1 MRYPESHNVCYINCP
16 RREYYAILCRIRINT
31 TCGKTA
37 LMAVSRMRFTFS
49 SNGTYYIDLAKAL
62 SLQERR
68 LHRQKQIYTVLGG
81 YMKDQDGSTAH
92 FNTAPM
98 TWPVKRSVNR
108 GFRMWKKM
116 IAQTLS
122 QTDGVQT
129 GKWNDFKVYLDNQH
143 GTPKS
148 PVDASGQAIAGGEWD
163 YSTLTS
169 ADPSE
174 NGAGVTL
181 DPDQF
186 GLQIVGPHSGSGQN
200 EGNPN
205 GFTRVS
211 LIQSWVESRGLPT
224 SALGEPAIDTAH
236 SNLIEADPLS
246 NLFDTGDVDDDRI
259 EIINAEGD
267 LPPYDLDDM
276 FGNSA
281 AAGNSNNLQRV
292 SSVQT
297 SGSNP
302 IGMVMGF
309 QALCGLVQVV
319 VSGSS
324 SSMELVLDVDTQGV
338 KF

>member
-1 MRYPESHNVCYINCP
+1 
-16 RREYYAILCRIRINT
+16 
-31 TCGKTA
+31 
-37 LMAVSRMRFTFS
+37 MAVSRMRFTFS

-108 GFRMWKKM
+108 GFRLWKKM

-122 QTDGVQT
+122 STDGHQT
-129 GKWNDFKVYLDNQH
+129 GKWNDFKVYLDNQM
-143 GTPKS
+143 GVPKS
-148 PVDASGQAIAGGEWD
+148 PVDASGNIMTTGGDEWD

-174 NGAGVTL
+174 TAAGVTL
-181 DPDQF
+181 DPDDF
-186 GLQIVGPHSGSGQN
+186 ELQIVGPHAGGPQN
-200 EGNPN
+200 EGNVS
-205 GFTRVS
+205 GFSRVS
-211 LIQSWVESRGLPT
+211 LIQSWVESRALPT
-224 SALGEPAIDTAH
+224 SSLGEPAINTPQGD
-236 SNLIEADPLS
+236 LIKADPLN
-246 NLFDTGDVDDDRI
+246 NLFDSGDVDDDRLN
-259 EIINAEGD
+259 IINTEGD
-267 LPPYDLDDM
+267 MPPYDLDDM
-276 FGNSA
+276 FGNTASA
-281 AAGNSNNLQRV
+281 GDSNNLQRV

-319 VSGSS
+319 ITGLGSDDES
-324 SSMELVLDVDTQGV
+324 ELVLDVDTQGV

>member
-1 MRYPESHNVCYINCP
+1 
-16 RREYYAILCRIRINT
+16 
-31 TCGKTA
+31 
-37 LMAVSRMRFTFS
+37 MAVSRMRFTFA
-49 SNGTYYIDLAKAL
+49 SNGTYYIDMAKAL

-81 YMKDQDGSTAH
+81 YYKDQDGATVH

-98 TWPVKRSVNR
+98 TWPVKRSINR
-108 GFRMWKKM
+108 GFRLWKKM

-122 QTDGVQT
+122 TTEGHQT
-129 GKWNDFKVYLDNQH
+129 GKWNDFKVYLDNQM
-143 GTPKS
+143 GTAKS
-148 PVDASGQAIAGGEWD
+148 PVDASGQSLTTGGDEWE

-174 NGAGVTL
+174 TGAGVTL
-181 DPDQF
+181 DPDAF
-186 GLQIVGPHSGSGQN
+186 DLQIVGPHSGSAQN
-200 EGNPN
+200 EGNVG

-211 LIQSWVESRGLPT
+211 LIQSWVESRALPT
-224 SALGEPAIDTAH
+224 SSLGEPAINTAQGD
-236 SNLIEADPLS
+236 LIKADPLN
-246 NLFDTGDVDDDRI
+246 NLFDSGDVDDDRLN
-259 EIINAEGD
+259 IINTEGD
-267 LPPYDLDDM
+267 MPPYDIDDM
-276 FGNSA
+276 FGNA
-281 AAGNSNNLQRV
+281 AGQGNSNNLQRV

-319 VSGSS
+319 VTNSNGG
-324 SSMELVLDVDTQGV
+324 ELVLDVDTQGV

>member
-1 MRYPESHNVCYINCP
+1 
-16 RREYYAILCRIRINT
+16 
-31 TCGKTA
+31 
-37 LMAVSRMRFTFS
+37 MAVSRMRFTFS
-49 SNGTYYIDLAKAL
+49 GNGTYYIDLAKAL

-108 GFRMWKKM
+108 GFRLWKKM
-116 IAQTLS
+116 IAETLS
-122 QTDGVQT
+122 RTDGVQS

-143 GTPKS
+143 GTPKV
-148 PVDASGQAIAGGEWD
+148 PVDASGNIMSSGTTEWD

-174 NGAGVTL
+174 TAAGVTL

-186 GLQIVGPHSGSGQN
+186 ELQIVGPHSGNPQD
-200 EGNPN
+200 EGNPS
-205 GFTRVS
+205 GWSRIS
-211 LIQSWVESRGLPT
+211 LVQSWVDSRPLKSTTQDPSYHNEGSVT
-224 SALGEPAIDTAH
+224 
-236 SNLIEADPLS
+236 ADPLN
-246 NLFDTGDVDDDRI
+246 NLFDAADVDDDKLT
-259 EIINAEGD
+259 IINQEGD
-267 LPPYDLDDM
+267 LPPYDSEEM
-276 FGNSA
+276 FGNAQST
-281 AAGNSNNLQRV
+281 GNSNNLQRM
-292 SSVQT
+292 SSAQT

-302 IGMVMGF
+302 IAMVMGF
-309 QALCGLVQVV
+309 QAICGLVQVV

-324 SSMELVLDVDTQGV
+324 SAMELVLDVDTQGV

>member
-1 MRYPESHNVCYINCP
+1 
-16 RREYYAILCRIRINT
+16 
-31 TCGKTA
+31 
-37 LMAVSRMRFTFS
+37 MAVSRMRFTFS

-68 LHRQKQIYTVLGG
+68 LHRQKQIFTVLGG

-116 IAQTLS
+116 IASTLS

-129 GKWNDFKVYLDNQH
+129 GKWNDYKVFLDNQM
-143 GTPKS
+143 GGSPKL

-169 ADPSE
+169 ADPKE
-174 NGAGVTL
+174 GGDGVTL
-181 DPDQF
+181 DPDAYD
-186 GLQIVGPHSGSGQN
+186 LAIVGPHSGSAQT
-200 EGNPN
+200 EANPN
-205 GFTRVS
+205 GWTRVS
-211 LIQSWVESRGLPT
+211 LIQSWIDSRGLIT
-224 SALGEPAIDTAH
+224 SAHGEPSIDSGQGAAI
-236 SNLIEADPLS
+236 IADPLN
-246 NLFDTGDVDDDRI
+246 NLFDAGDVDDDRLN
-259 EIINAEGD
+259 IINTEGD
-267 LPPYDLDDM
+267 MPPYDTDDM
-276 FGNSA
+276 FGSSA

-292 SSVQT
+292 SSTQT

-302 IGMVMGF
+302 IAMVMGF

-324 SSMELVLDVDTQGV
+324 SNMELVLDVDTQGV

>member
-1 MRYPESHNVCYINCP
+1 
-16 RREYYAILCRIRINT
+16 
-31 TCGKTA
+31 
-37 LMAVSRMRFTFS
+37 MRFTFS

-98 TWPVKRSVNR
+98 TWPVKRSINR
-108 GFRMWKKM
+108 GFRMWKKS

-122 QTDGVQT
+122 NTDGIQS
-129 GKWNDFKVYLDNQH
+129 GKWNDFKVFLDNQH
-143 GTPKS
+143 GTAPAL
-148 PVDASGQAIAGGEWD
+148 PVDASGNGLLSASSAAEWD

-174 NGAGVTL
+174 TAAGTTL
-181 DPDQF
+181 DPDAF
-186 GLQIVGPHSGSGQN
+186 ELQIVGPHTGTGQN
-200 EGNPN
+200 EGNPT
-205 GFTRVS
+205 GYSRVS
-211 LIQSWVESRGLPT
+211 LITSWLNSRPMPATTDGLP
-224 SALGEPAIDTAH
+224 AH
-236 SNLIEADPLS
+236 ANNADVRADPLN
-246 NLFDTGDVDDDRI
+246 NLFDTGDVDDDRL
-259 EIINAEGD
+259 NVVMSEGD
-267 LPPYDLDDM
+267 SPPYDLDDM
-276 FGNSA
+276 FGNA
-281 AAGNSNNLQRV
+281 AASGSSNNLQRV

-302 IGMVMGF
+302 IAMVMGF
-309 QALCGLVQVV
+309 QAICGLVQVV

-324 SSMELVLDVDTQGV
+324 SNMELVLDVDTQGV

>member
-1 MRYPESHNVCYINCP
+1 
-16 RREYYAILCRIRINT
+16 
-31 TCGKTA
+31 
-37 LMAVSRMRFTFS
+37 MAVSRMRFTFS
-49 SNGTYYIDLAKAL
+49 GNGTYYIDLAKAL

-116 IAQTLS
+116 IAQTLG
-122 QTDGVQT
+122 QTDGVQS
-129 GKWNDFKVYLDNQH
+129 GKWNDFKVFLDNQM
-143 GTPKS
+143 GGAPKA
-148 PVDASGQAIAGGEWD
+148 PVDASGQSIASGEWD
-163 YSTLTS
+163 YSTITS

-174 NGAGVTL
+174 RGDGVTL
-181 DPDQF
+181 DPDAF
-186 GLQIVGPHSGSGQN
+186 DLAIVGPHSGAGQS
-200 EGNPN
+200 EANPN

-211 LIQSWVESRGLPT
+211 LIQSWVDSRALPT
-224 SALGEPAIDTAH
+224 SSLGEPTMDNATRTAIA
-236 SNLIEADPLS
+236 ADPLN
-246 NLFDTGDVDDDRI
+246 NLFDSGDVDDDRLN
-259 EIINAEGD
+259 IINTEGES
-267 LPPYDLDDM
+267 PPYDLDDM
-276 FGNSA
+276 FGCSA
-281 AAGNSNNLQRV
+281 GAGNSNNLQRV

-297 SGSNP
+297 SGSSP
-302 IGMVMGF
+302 IAMVMGF

-324 SSMELVLDVDTQGV
+324 SNMELVLDVDTQGV

>member
-1 MRYPESHNVCYINCP
+1 
-16 RREYYAILCRIRINT
+16 
-31 TCGKTA
+31 
-37 LMAVSRMRFTFS
+37 MAVSRMRFTFS
-49 SNGTYYIDLAKAL
+49 GNGTYYIDLAKAL

-98 TWPVKRSVNR
+98 TWPVKRSINR
-108 GFRMWKKM
+108 GFRLWKKM

-122 QTDGVQT
+122 QTDGHQS
-129 GKWNDFKVYLDNQH
+129 GKWNDFQIYLDNQM
-143 GTPKS
+143 GSSPKL
-148 PVDASGQAIAGGEWD
+148 PVDASGQAISGGEWD
-163 YSTLTS
+163 YSTLTT

-174 NGAGVTL
+174 TAAGVTL
-181 DPDQF
+181 DPDAF
-186 GLQIVGPHSGSGQN
+186 DLHIVGPHSGSTQN
-200 EGNPN
+200 EGNVN
-205 GFTRVS
+205 GWTRIS
-211 LIQSWVESRGLPT
+211 LVQSWVDSRAVIT
-224 SALGEPAIDTAH
+224 SSHGEPSIDTAQGNAI
-236 SNLIEADPLS
+236 SADPLN
-246 NLFDTGDVDDDRI
+246 NLFDAADIDDDRLN
-259 EIINAEGD
+259 IINTEGD
-267 LPPYDLDDM
+267 LPPYDRYEML
-276 FGNSA
+276 GNSA

-302 IGMVMGF
+302 IGMLMGF

-324 SSMELVLDVDTQGV
+324 SAMELVLDVDTQGV

>member
-1 MRYPESHNVCYINCP
+1 
-16 RREYYAILCRIRINT
+16 
-31 TCGKTA
+31 
-37 LMAVSRMRFTFS
+37 MAVSRMRFTFS
-49 SNGTYYIDLAKAL
+49 GNGTYYIDLAKAL

-98 TWPVKRSVNR
+98 TWPVKRSINR
-108 GFRMWKKM
+108 GFRLWKKM
-116 IAQTLS
+116 IAETLS
-122 QTDGVQT
+122 RTDGVQS

-143 GTPKS
+143 GTPKV
-148 PVDASGQAIAGGEWD
+148 PVDASGQIMSSGNTEWD
-163 YSTLTS
+163 YSTLTT

-174 NGAGVTL
+174 TAAGVTL

-186 GLQIVGPHSGSGQN
+186 ELAIVGPHSGNPQD

-205 GFTRVS
+205 GWTRIS
-211 LIQSWVESRGLPT
+211 LIQSWVDSRPLKSITQDPSYNNEASIT
-224 SALGEPAIDTAH
+224 
-236 SNLIEADPLS
+236 ADPLN
-246 NLFDTGDVDDDRI
+246 NLFDAADVDDDKLT
-259 EIINAEGD
+259 IINQEGD
-267 LPPYDLDDM
+267 NPPYDTEEM
-276 FGNSA
+276 FGNAQSS
-281 AAGNSNNLQRV
+281 GNSNNLQRM
-292 SSVQT
+292 SSAQT

-302 IGMVMGF
+302 IAMVMGF